1 MKNFIK
7 TLLWRDLLPLAL
19 AVYFGTV
26 LQGFLES
33 LVSHV
38 IIPALAYFLPLNLGE
53 QTHKKIDYKELITK
67 SITMIIAVLIIYTF
81 VKLII
86 KYVE

>member
-38 IIPALAYFLPLNLGE
+38 IIPALAYILTLNLGE
-53 QTHKKIDYKELITK
+53 QPHKKIDYKDRVGRIITK
-67 SITMIIAVLIIYTF
+67 MIENKISLYSIHTSFDNL
-81 VKLII
+81 K
-86 KYVE
+86 